1 MKSSEKWNQKTKK
14 TKKKLGLYKEECV
27 DNPCYVTVAVNT
39 KEYFEFFQ
47 DYSTNKKHKGI
58 KKGSCRMEFSNYS
71 NRIKSLVNF
80 DNFEKPPSEYKHVAR
95 FTVKNGD
102 MVETVANKT
111 KFS

>member
-14 TKKKLGLYKEECV
+14 TKKKLGLYKEERV

-47 DYSTNKKHKGI
+47 DLTNKKHKGI
-58 KKGSCRMEFSNYS
+58 KKGSCGMEFSNYS

>member
-1 MKSSEKWNQKTKK
+1 
-14 TKKKLGLYKEECV
+14 
-27 DNPCYVTVAVNT
+27 
-39 KEYFEFFQ
+39 
-47 DYSTNKKHKGI
+47 
-58 KKGSCRMEFSNYS
+58 MEFSNYS
-71 NRIKSLVNF
+71 NRIISLVNF